1 VIFVV
6 DNYDSFTWNL
16 VQALGAID
24 PDVVVARNDEFDPR
38 EAIARRP
45 RAVVVSPGPGR
56 PERAGAS
63 IATVAAAAAA
73 RVPVLGVCLGHQ
85 AIASAFGGSVV
96 RAPEPRHGKSSA
108 VVHDGS
114 GIFRGVPSPFEGG
127 RYHSLVVQESDLPAA
142 LAVTAR
148 TEDGIVMALA
158 HRELPIYGV
167 QFHPE
172 SVLTAEGQ
180 RILVNFIERA
190 VADPVPANSPRGPR

>member
-1 VIFVV
+1 MIFVL
-6 DNYDSFTWNL
+6 DNYDSFTYNL
-16 VQALGAID
+16 VQYLGELGATIR
-24 PDVVVARNDEFDPR
+24 VRRNDQVTLE
-38 EAIARRP
+38 EIAALQP
-45 RAVVVSPGPGR
+45 THIVISPGPGR
-56 PERAGAS
+56 PEDAGITEDVIRRFES
-63 IATVAAAAAA
+63 
-73 RVPVLGVCLGHQ
+73 VPLLGVCLGHQ